1 MPRDF
6 KTFCENNKKIVDEN
20 KEKTEEYKNII
31 DRYKDMNQSELM
43 SNLLNEASKLKS
55 QGKLDTN
62 SLNSLK
68 ETISPFLND
77 EQKNMLSSL
86 INKINE

>member
-6 KTFCENNKKIVDEN
+6 KTFCENNKKFIDEN